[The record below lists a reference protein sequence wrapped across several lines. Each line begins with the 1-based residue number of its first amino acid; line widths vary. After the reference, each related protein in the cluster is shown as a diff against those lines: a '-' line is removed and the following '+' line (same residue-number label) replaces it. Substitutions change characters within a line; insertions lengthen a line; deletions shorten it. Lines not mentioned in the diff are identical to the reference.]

1 MNWEFIAAIA
11 VNIFLGG
18 AAFASIK
25 ADVRW
30 LRDTVSTHHERITY
44 IERKHDERP

>member
-1 MNWEFIAAIA
+1 MTWEFIVAIA

-25 ADVRW
+25 TDVRW
-30 LRDTVSTHHERITY
+30 LRDTVSSHNERLTHM
-44 IERKHDERP
+44 ERKHT